1 MKYAIVGTSHGGYET
16 VQTILKKQPDAEI
29 HLYEQG
35 TTASFLSCGIQSYLE
50 GESKS
55 LDDIHYATADSYTK
69 QGVHMHIESQVVDV
83 DGAAHTITVKD
94 KDGEH
99 KDTYDKLFLYPG
111 AIATPLPV
119 EGTELEH
126 VYYMRGRDWA
136 NAIKERMT
144 DAQKVVVI
152 GGGYIGIEAAEAY
165 ALAGKEVT
173 VLDFLD
179 RILPTYLDKPF
190 TDRLEQHAATKGMT
204 FRGGEGVKAIEGEN
218 GAVTKVITDKGEY
231 EADTVIIAIGVKPNT
246 QWLAGKVDLDDKGF
260 IKINDRGETS
270 VADIYS
276 GGDATLIPFK
286 PTGGLSPIA
295 LATNTRRQ
303 SVVAALNALGEDA
316 VMTPI
321 NGTSGLHLFDYQFGA
336 TGLKDATAKQYAGT
350 VASHYM
356 EAHIHPT
363 FLKNIAEEDNT
374 IYMQINYD
382 KESKVVLGAQFMSKG
397 DVAGYAN
404 LVSLAIDNEYTLA
417 QLGQADFFF
426 QPEFN
431 GPWHPVNVLA
441 MAADGNTF
449 GSDEMLFM

>member
-1 MKYAIVGTSHGGYET
+1 MKYAVVGTSHGGYET
-16 VQTILKKQPDAEI
+16 VQTILEKEPNAEI

-50 GESKS
+50 DESKS
-55 LDDIHYATADSYTK
+55 LDDIHYATAESYEK
-69 QGVHMHIESQVVDV
+69 QGVHMHIETQVIDV
-83 DGAAHTITVKD
+83 DGENHTITVKD
-94 KDGEH
+94 GNGEH
-99 KDTYDKLFLYPG
+99 QDTYDKLFLYPG

-119 EGTELEH
+119 DGTDLEH

-136 NAIKERMT
+136 DAIKKRMPE
-144 DAQKVVVI
+144 AKKVVVI

-165 ALAGKEVT
+165 ALAGKDVT

-190 TDRLEQHAATKGMT
+190 TDRLEEHAKTKGMT
-204 FRGGEGVKAIEGEN
+204 FRGGEGVKAIKGEN
-218 GAVTKVITDKGEY
+218 GAVTKVVTDKGEY

-246 QWLAGKVDLDDKGF
+246 KWLAGKVDLDEKGF
-260 IKINDRGETS
+260 IKINDHGETS
-270 VADIYS
+270 VKDIYS

-286 PTGGLSPIA
+286 PAATWSPIA
-295 LATNTRRQ
+295 LASNTRRQ
-303 SVVAALNALGEDA
+303 SIVAALNAMGQETI
-316 VMTPI
+316 MTPI

-336 TGLKDATAKQYAGT
+336 TGLKDATADQYDGK

-356 EAHIHPT
+356 EAHVRPT
-363 FLKNIAEEDNT
+363 FLKNIPEEDNI

-382 KESKVVLGAQFMSKG
+382 AETHVVLGAQFMSKA

-404 LVSLAIDNEYTLA
+404 LVSLAIDNDYTLEK
-417 QLGQADFFF
+417 LGQADFFF

-431 GPWHPVNVLA
+431 GPWHPVNTLA
-441 MAADGNTF
+441 MAAAGQTF
-449 GSDEMLFM
+449 GSDKMLFM